1 MKKSL
6 KNDIIDYFR
15 VCDGEWRAKIAV
27 EKFAQ
32 AKGYSAE
39 NGTRRARELSRFEPG
54 KPPPILIK
62 DPDCRYARYKFNAKD
77 YPTNTVHISKVS
89 KHLRQRSEY
98 RNQAMLF

>member
-6 KNDIIDYFR
+6 KQDITDYLR
-15 VCDGEWRAKIAV
+15 VSYPEWRSKPAI

-32 AKGYSAE
+32 AKGYNAE
-39 NGTRRARELSRFEPG
+39 NGTRRARELVNSG
-54 KPPPILIK
+54 MIIK

-77 YPTNTVHISKVS
+77 YPTNTVSITKVS
-89 KHLRQRSEY
+89 KHLRQRPEY

>member
-32 AKGYSAE
+32 AKGYNAE
-39 NGTRRARELSRFEPG
+39 NGTRRARELVNSG
-54 KPPPILIK
+54 MIIK
-62 DPDCRYARYKFNAKD
+62 DPDCRYARYQFNAKD

>member
-1 MKKSL
+1 MASL
-6 KNDIIDYFR
+6 KQDITDYLR
-15 VCDGEWRAKIAV
+15 IAYPEWRSKPAI
-27 EKFAQ
+27 EKFAL